1 VLDLFSYIGGWGIQ
15 AAAGGARDT
24 LVTRGPGGEGWQL
37 LVRYAG
43 GGHHYPL
50 RSRREPL
57 RVFAS
62 LTQLERYAT
71 KIGLR
76 EFRVEL

>member
-1 VLDLFSYIGGWGIQ
+1 MRESITEDALQ
-15 AAAGGARDT
+15 ALIAAGGARDT

-62 LTQLERYAT
+62 LTQLERYVT

>member
-1 VLDLFSYIGGWGIQ
+1 M
-15 AAAGGARDT
+15 
-24 LVTRGPGGEGWQL
+24 